1 MKNAA
6 EGHTLH
12 IMGLVSDGGV
22 HSHMKHLMATINMAK
37 KNGVKDVAVHCF
49 LDGRDVPPKSAM
61 TWLGPLE
68 EYLKENEAG
77 KIGVIS
83 GRFYAM
89 DRDKR
94 WERVKLAYDALT
106 LGEGRIADSGSAAVE
121 FAYAND

>member
-68 EYLKENEAG
+68 EYLKENERAHSQRG
-77 KIGVIS
+77 TYCIKRSGVH
-83 GRFYAM
+83 GQLLR
-89 DRDKR
+89 K
-94 WERVKLAYDALT
+94 
-106 LGEGRIADSGSAAVE
+106 G
-121 FAYAND
+121 